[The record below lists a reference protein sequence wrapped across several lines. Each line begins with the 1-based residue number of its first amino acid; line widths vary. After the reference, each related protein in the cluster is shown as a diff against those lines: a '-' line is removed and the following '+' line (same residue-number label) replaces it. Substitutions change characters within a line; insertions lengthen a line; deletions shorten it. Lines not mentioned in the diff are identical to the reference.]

1 MTARYIRYR
10 KFSLLSAIKLVES
23 VFIIYMIW
31 FADAFGTNKAI
42 LYGSFVISTILV
54 LMDNVI
60 YRTSIKDG
68 YYSVVPLLASYGIYF
83 IITSPIA
90 LFLSGGSISSFIS
103 SCVTYVSYFAMSFYI
118 CYTSARVGEID
129 WLRKRLF
136 FCALLCAFQTVF
148 LGQYVRS
155 GRYMVITMGQYNN
168 PNSLGLAMVIGIFSV
183 IVVKD
188 YKKLFFRNMAFIA
201 LFLYVIILSGSR
213 KCLISAI
220 ILVLLKEGFTTRG
233 LCQLIFCLLFFA
245 IGIYIARNYFS
256 LTTIFERF
264 STDNMNSGLNDR
276 TLLYKRAFELW
287 LKSPIIG
294 IAYDQF
300 KVLSGYNMYSHST
313 FAEILACTGVLGIA
327 IWAYYIARLLFS
339 LRLKHI
345 NCKDRSFSTYH
356 YVILNL
362 MFLIELFLGL
372 GQIWFYDMPHLLVL
386 IFVFGYSRFIQGNI
400 NNLSL

>member
-1 MTARYIRYR
+1 
-10 KFSLLSAIKLVES
+10 
-23 VFIIYMIW
+23 
-31 FADAFGTNKAI
+31 
-42 LYGSFVISTILV
+42 
-54 LMDNVI
+54 
-60 YRTSIKDG
+60 
-68 YYSVVPLLASYGIYF
+68 
-83 IITSPIA
+83 
-90 LFLSGGSISSFIS
+90 
-103 SCVTYVSYFAMSFYI
+103 
-118 CYTSARVGEID
+118 
-129 WLRKRLF
+129 
-136 FCALLCAFQTVF
+136 
-148 LGQYVRS
+148 
-155 GRYMVITMGQYNN
+155 
-168 PNSLGLAMVIGIFSV
+168 
-183 IVVKD
+183 
-188 YKKLFFRNMAFIA
+188 MAFIA

-220 ILVLLKEGFTTRG
+220 ILVLLWMFVNNYVQLKEGFTTRG

-339 LRLKHI
+339 LRLI
-345 NCKDRSFSTYH
+345 PWIRA
-356 YVILNL
+356 
-362 MFLIELFLGL
+362 
-372 GQIWFYDMPHLLVL
+372 DMVL
-386 IFVFGYSRFIQGNI
+386 
-400 NNLSL
+400 

>member
-1 MTARYIRYR
+1 
-10 KFSLLSAIKLVES
+10 
-23 VFIIYMIW
+23 
-31 FADAFGTNKAI
+31 
-42 LYGSFVISTILV
+42 
-54 LMDNVI
+54 
-60 YRTSIKDG
+60 
-68 YYSVVPLLASYGIYF
+68 
-83 IITSPIA
+83 
-90 LFLSGGSISSFIS
+90 
-103 SCVTYVSYFAMSFYI
+103 
-118 CYTSARVGEID
+118 
-129 WLRKRLF
+129 
-136 FCALLCAFQTVF
+136 
-148 LGQYVRS
+148 
-155 GRYMVITMGQYNN
+155 
-168 PNSLGLAMVIGIFSV
+168 
-183 IVVKD
+183 
-188 YKKLFFRNMAFIA
+188 
-201 LFLYVIILSGSR
+201 
-213 KCLISAI
+213 
-220 ILVLLKEGFTTRG
+220 
-233 LCQLIFCLLFFA
+233 
-245 IGIYIARNYFS
+245 
-256 LTTIFERF
+256 
-264 STDNMNSGLNDR
+264 MNSGLNDR